1 MENQNNKM
9 ETPNDY
15 ITDTDLSNNRNKYDI
30 AILEKNMN
38 HLNHKIILCTQH
50 LDVNFCAKLYIMNY
64 EDIDSG
70 SEDYYIWDVP
80 YILYFQKH
88 IDKYELCRKIDELE
102 EEEELEL
109 EKHIVNSISEKSS

>member
-1 MENQNNKM
+1 MENQNQNNKM
-9 ETPNDY
+9 ETTNDY
-15 ITDTDLSNNRNKYDI
+15 ITNSDLNRKKYDI

-38 HLNHKIILCTQH
+38 HLNDRIILCTQH

-80 YILYFQKH
+80 YILYYQKH
-88 IDKYELCRKIDELE
+88 IDKYELCRKI
-102 EEEELEL
+102 EELEKL
-109 EKHIVNSISEKSS
+109 EKHIVNPISEKSS